1 MKETIL
7 AFIPFL
13 VEFSFF
19 FTQIFTLFLLVL
31 SIQLI
36 YAQYKNKSVW
46 WKKLDAMTMPPFKN
60 PCSFLEVSFYTIAGA
75 LFFLG
80 LWSLFK
86 IEITLMISVILQFS
100 SFFAFCMGLVT
111 ILLKRKTV

>member
-36 YAQYKNKSVW
+36 YANYFNESVW
-46 WKKLDAMTMPPFKN
+46 WQKICAMTTPSFKI
-60 PCSFLEVSFYTIAGA
+60 PCSLLELSFYIIAGA

-100 SFFAFCMGLVT
+100 SFFAFCMGLAT
-111 ILLKRKTV
+111 ILFKRKTV